1 MKVFRLLPVSA
12 LCACLGALPALGSP
26 PPGKIALTG
35 GRVIPIVGD
44 EIDGGTVLI
53 ENGVITAVG
62 KSVKVPYDA
71 MEVDVSGKVV
81 MPGFV
86 DAQSARGLD
95 VPNENLPV
103 TPFVDVY
110 DAIDPSRR
118 YFEDALRDG
127 VTSIH
132 TIVANNC
139 VIGGLGRVVHPIGMT
154 PDEMTQLAET
164 GLKISASPRR
174 GYDRMVQMAKLRETF
189 RELGDYLDELAESKY
204 EESLE
209 EKGEKIDVGPEEAI
223 KRGRDLIEADDYDDA
238 HRNLVRLTRG
248 ELGAFVWCEAASDIG
263 RALEIAKKNNYF
275 DRTALVLGPSCYK
288 AVASVKKAGRPVIL
302 DPQLL
307 DRSRD
312 PVTGEIEETFVPLA
326 YYNAGI
332 PFSLLPNPDDSL
344 AERYL
349 NYQAARCVRRGVSR
363 QAALEAIT
371 INPAKAIGAGKMVG
385 SLEEGKLGNV
395 VVMSGDPLSFDSW
408 VEHVYIRGILAYE
421 RDQDVRLENL
431 FGEDAEASGDEAA
444 EEAAGDESGDGEKAE
459 SGEAKTDDATKKA
472 EGDSGETGDD
482 SGKGDS
488 DGEGKGDVDDGG
500 SGGGFSGG
508 RAPLMSEEPV

>member
-1 MKVFRLLPVSA
+1 MKVFRLLPLSA
-12 LCACLGALPALGSP
+12 LCACLGAMPALGAP
-26 PPGKIALTG
+26 PPSKIALTG
-35 GRVIPIVGD
+35 GRIIPIVGE

-53 ENGVITAVG
+53 ENGVITKVG
-62 KSVKVPYDA
+62 KSVDIPYDA
-71 MEVDVSGKVV
+71 MEIDVSGKVV

-86 DAQSARGLD
+86 DAHSARGLD

-132 TIVANNC
+132 AIVANNC

-174 GYDRMVQMAKLRETF
+174 GYDRMLQMAKLRETF
-189 RELGDYLDELAESKY
+189 RELGDYLDDLAESKY

-209 EKGEKIDVGPEEAI
+209 EKDEKIDVGPEEAT
-223 KRGRDLIEADDYDDA
+223 KRGRELIEEDDYDDA

-275 DRTALVLGPSCYK
+275 DRTTLVLGPSCYK

-312 PVTGEIEETFVPLA
+312 RVTGEIEETFVPLE
-326 YYNAGI
+326 YFKAGI

-371 INPAKAIGAGKMVG
+371 LNPAKAIGAGKMIG

-408 VEHVYIRGILAYE
+408 VEHVYIRGVLAYE
-421 RDQDVRLENL
+421 REQDVRLENL
-431 FGEDAEASGDEAA
+431 FGEDAEASGDESA
-444 EEAAGDESGDGEKAE
+444 EESAEEEKAADAE
-459 SGEAKTDDATKKA
+459 KGEGGEAKTEGAA
-472 EGDSGETGDD
+472 EQGKDD
-482 SGKGDS
+482 SGGEGEGEGEGGDS
-488 DGEGKGDVDDGG
+488 DGEEGG
-500 SGGGFSGG
+500 SGGGLSGG
-508 RAPLMSEEPV
+508 RTPRMSEEPF